1 MWCEV
6 FSFLWKTQRSRSRP
20 LSYSSEFMN
29 YWTTVK
35 DGGIFFLN
43 SMRPLYHP
51 SVQDLTVEGILYALS
66 DPVRVRIFAA
76 IAGSDCAKTCSNFLT
91 VNDKKLPKSTLSQH
105 FKVLR
110 EAGLIRSERVG
121 VEMHNTTRCKEIAER
136 FGNLIPTIVE
146 AYRTAEKPAKAK
158 RKK

>member
-1 MWCEV
+1 
-6 FSFLWKTQRSRSRP
+6 
-20 LSYSSEFMN
+20 
-29 YWTTVK
+29 
-35 DGGIFFLN
+35 
-43 SMRPLYHP
+43 MRPLHHP

-66 DPVRVRIFAA
+66 DPVRVRIFAS

-121 VEMHNTTRCKEIAER
+121 VEMHNTTRCQEIESR
-136 FGNLIPTIVE
+136 FGPLLPTIVD
-146 AYRTAEKPAKAK
+146 AYRAAEKPVKAK
-158 RKK
+158 RK